1 MPINK
6 GVLEDTTYNHTTK
19 GAKEKSNKREI
30 LASSGGLR
38 PRQQS
43 INNIRQTDM
52 AHSRQYTK
60 IMNSQRWHN
69 LQSEILRAKPY
80 CERCEAKGWRI
91 PSKVVHHIKPIES
104 GHSMDE
110 YERLAYDPENLQAL
124 CHQCHADIHSKEL
137 GSFSK
142 AGRIRRQNDRN
153 LRWGND
159 LMKKFMKADIERTDT
174 NQ

>member
-1 MPINK
+1 
-6 GVLEDTTYNHTTK
+6 
-19 GAKEKSNKREI
+19 
-30 LASSGGLR
+30 
-38 PRQQS
+38 
-43 INNIRQTDM
+43 M
-52 AHSRQYTK
+52 AHSIQYTK

-104 GHSMDE
+104 GHSMEE

-124 CHQCHADIHSKEL
+124 CHQCHADIHSKVL

-159 LMKKFMKADIERTDT
+159 LMKKFMKAERTDT
-174 NQ
+174 DQ

>member
-1 MPINK
+1 M
-6 GVLEDTTYNHTTK
+6 V
-19 GAKEKSNKREI
+19 AQV
-30 LASSGGLR
+30 GLR
-38 PRQQS
+38 PSTGGHNRNR
-43 INNIRQTDM
+43 IDM

-137 GSFSK
+137 DSFSK

>member
-1 MPINK
+1 
-6 GVLEDTTYNHTTK
+6 
-19 GAKEKSNKREI
+19 
-30 LASSGGLR
+30 
-38 PRQQS
+38 
-43 INNIRQTDM
+43 M

-69 LQSEILRAKPY
+69 LQSEILKAKPY

-104 GHSMDE
+104 GHSTEE

-124 CHQCHADIHSKEL
+124 CHQCHADIHSKVL

-159 LMKKFMKADIERTDT
+159 LMKKFVKADIERTET